1 MVVIFLFI
9 VIAVVSVCVLLVAK
23 VGSGES
29 WPDKN
34 LLIRVTERCKQGPK
48 VIRSGGRTTWEM
60 FYYAE
65 FAPREELLVVAELY
79 QWEKPMRPLGQMIFP
94 GSTDLQELKVRF
106 SRVYENEVKTIVSHT
121 ASVRLGAGV
130 LEIPRFTVYKQRYS
144 TDESMGWYSGEG
156 LCRLKQEYNGH
167 DYGKLETLLY
177 YHDGGGEP
185 EEGEARF
192 WIPGHSTTQAGSSY
206 WFGLRMIPISRLKYL
221 VIEPVRDRQGLDG
234 QIIPADLTGEQSR
247 AIAQRYKRSLMVMFK
262 PAGAA
267 ANLKA
272 EVGESEI
279 SAASANGVTVE
290 LVGLKDGQ
298 ASNE

>member
-9 VIAVVSVCVLLVAK
+9 VIAVISVCVLLVTR
-23 VGSGES
+23 VGSGKS

-34 LLIRVTERCKQGPK
+34 LLIRLTERCKGGRK
-48 VIRSGGRTTWEM
+48 IIRGGERTTWEM
-60 FYYAE
+60 LYDAE
-65 FAPREELLVVAELY
+65 FAPCEELLVVAELY

-94 GSTDLQELKVRF
+94 GSNELQELKVCF
-106 SRVYENEVKTIVSHT
+106 SRVYENEAKTIVSHR
-121 ASVRLGAGV
+121 ASVRVGAQF

-144 TDESMGWYSGEG
+144 ADESMGWYSGEG
-156 LCRLKQEYNGH
+156 LRRLKRERNGQ

-185 EEGEARF
+185 EEGQGRF
-192 WIPGHSTTQAGSSY
+192 WIPGHSVAQAGSSY
-206 WFGLRMIPISRLKYL
+206 WVGLRIIPISRLKYL
-221 VIEPVRDRQGLDG
+221 VTEPVRDSQGLDG

-247 AIAQRYKRSLMVMFK
+247 AIAQRYKKRLMVMFK

-279 SAASANGVTVE
+279 SAPPEDGVTVK